1 MRSCVHL
8 TKGHVACMR
17 DRFSE
22 TKRNKEDLGER
33 RLRETGERIYPVD
46 KNDPMRK
53 YVEYLSSLRRGG

>member
-1 MRSCVHL
+1 
-8 TKGHVACMR
+8 MR

-22 TKRNKEDLGER
+22 TRRNKEDLGES